1 MPRIF
6 VVIGLQIVA
15 LFLASIQFL
24 TGIRTDEAKY
34 LLNIP
39 YPHPP
44 LVRSVLGW
52 TDWFLYQEIF
62 WRIIFATLLIQ
73 ATWLVWDMGRSLR
86 KPSRMLLAG
95 TWVLSSGVVLQAG
108 SLYMSSLTALHILL
122 FLYFYE
128 RKEFL
133 ERWPVVVGILWLG
146 TLFTAYQGILLFPL
160 VFALLLRMR
169 GSRAERIAYFAV
181 PVGFLCIYSLT
192 NPLVLASM
200 VAHGSRDLSSGI
212 LPRILGTSGVWALGG
227 SVVVSIIGTLGLLR
241 SRNFAASGTFL
252 LICAYVALS
261 RYDYYMILF
270 TPLCVYGV
278 REVLRQF
285 PQMGVRAASCGA
297 LLLFGMLVVTVRSQG
312 IFAVR
317 DEARR
322 AMRFLTQTISSD
334 STVLMKGSFGHQ
346 WQYESP
352 FSLRRYREELLPSAG
367 AVVCLEECEKPKGK
381 WKEEEVDGVKV
392 YVKL

>member
-1 MPRIF
+1 MTKMMIT
-6 VVIGLQIVA
+6 IGLQSGA
-15 LFLASIQFL
+15 FLLAWMHFFMGL
-24 TGIRTDEAKY
+24 RTDEAKY

-44 LVRSVLGW
+44 LMRSVMGW
-52 TDWFLYQEIF
+52 TDQFLHQEVF
-62 WRIIFATLLIQ
+62 WRVIFATLLIQ
-73 ATWLVWDMGRSLR
+73 ATWLVWGMGRSLGN
-86 KPSRMLLAG
+86 PSRMLLAG
-95 TWVLSSGVVLQAG
+95 TWVLSSGVILQAG
-108 SLYMSSLTALHILL
+108 SLYMASLTALHMLL

-133 ERWPVVVGILWLG
+133 ERWPVAVGILWLG

-169 GSRAERIAYFAV
+169 GSRAERIAYFVA
-181 PVGFLCIYSLT
+181 PVGLLFIYSLT

-212 LPRILGTSGVWALGG
+212 LPRMLGTSGVWALGG

-241 SRNFAASGTFL
+241 SRNLGALGTFL

-261 RYDYYMILF
+261 RYDYYMIFF

-278 REVLRQF
+278 REMLRPF

-297 LLLFGMLVVTVRSQG
+297 LLLLGMLVVTVRSQD
-312 IFAVR
+312 IFAVQ
-317 DEARR
+317 DEARMV
-322 AMRFLTQTISSD
+322 MRFLTQTIPSD

-352 FSLRRYREELLPSAG
+352 FSLRRYREELLSKAG
-367 AVVCLEECEKPKGK
+367 AVVCLEDCEKPKGK
-381 WKEEEVDGVKV
+381 WKEEEVEGVKV